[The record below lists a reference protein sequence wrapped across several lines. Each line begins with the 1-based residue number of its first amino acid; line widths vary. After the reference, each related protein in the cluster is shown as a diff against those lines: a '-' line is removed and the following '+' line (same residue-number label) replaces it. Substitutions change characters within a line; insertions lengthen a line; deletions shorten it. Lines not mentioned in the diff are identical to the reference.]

1 MRNNTR
7 LLYTAMLANI
17 ATIYGVPSAADTFSV
32 DPTIQQRLEA
42 VIQESSEFL
51 TRVNFVPVVE
61 QSGSKVGIGV
71 GSPIA
76 STRNT
81 AVAGPRV
88 PRDVTTTDDELYF
101 CAKVNYDT
109 ALPYAKMDQWAHKK
123 EFETIVRDAIA
134 RRQALDRIMIGF
146 NGTSRAATSNILTN
160 PLLQDVAVG
169 WLQKYRTNA
178 AARVMD
184 EGAPGDGSIYV
195 GTGAGTH
202 YKNVDALVMDAI
214 ANMIAPWYQKD
225 PGLVAILGRNLL
237 HDKYFPLVNKDQT
250 PTERLAADVMLSQ
263 ERVGGVPAMTVPY
276 FPDNAILVTRLDN
289 LSIYTQEGSRRRRIV
304 DNASMDQVEDYQSAN
319 EDWVVEDYAAG
330 CLIENIE
337 LLADGVA
344 AP

>member
-1 MRNNTR
+1 MLNNTR
-7 LLYTAMLANI
+7 LLYSEMLTNI
-17 ATIYGVPSAADTFSV
+17 ASIYGVPSAAETFSV
-32 DPTIQQRLEA
+32 DPAIQQRMEA

-51 TRVNFVPVVE
+51 QRIQMLPVVQ
-61 QSGSKVGIGV
+61 QSGSKVGVGV

-81 AVAGPRV
+81 AAAGPRV
-88 PRDVTTTDDELYF
+88 PRNAITLDEEGYF

-109 ALPYAKMDQWAHKK
+109 FLPYAKLDQWAHKP
-123 EFETIVRDAIA
+123 EFETIVRDAIL

-169 WLQKYRTNA
+169 WLQKYRNNA
-178 AARVMD
+178 PARVMD
-184 EGAPGDGSIYV
+184 EGAPGDGSIYI
-195 GTGAGTH
+195 GNGAGTH

-225 PGLVAILGRNLL
+225 PGLVAILGRNQL

-263 ERVGGVPAMTVPY
+263 ERVGGAPAISVPY

-289 LSIYTQEGSRRRRIV
+289 LSIYTQQASRRRRIV
-304 DNASMDQVEDYQSAN
+304 DNAAMDQIEDYQSAN
-319 EDWVVEDYAAG
+319 EDWVIEDYSAG

-337 LLADGVA
+337 LLEDGVP